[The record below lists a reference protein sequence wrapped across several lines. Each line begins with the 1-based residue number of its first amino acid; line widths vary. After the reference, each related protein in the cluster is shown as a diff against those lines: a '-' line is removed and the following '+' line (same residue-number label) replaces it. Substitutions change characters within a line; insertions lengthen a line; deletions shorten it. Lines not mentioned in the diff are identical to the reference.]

1 MYHVHDTFN
10 SSRSGALRTVK
21 GEIPSS
27 AATMAVVDTERAT
40 PEDAQS
46 CFGRFFELTQ
56 KEGLQAWN
64 TVHAFLGVFIPL
76 E

>member
-46 CFGRFFELTQ
+46 CFGRFFEEKAILA
-56 KEGLQAWN
+56 KEYLCLKKESY
-64 TVHAFLGVFIPL
+64 VVLP
-76 E
+76 

>member
-46 CFGRFFELTQ
+46 CFGRFFEEKALLE
-56 KEGLQAWN
+56 KEYLCLKKESY
-64 TVHAFLGVFIPL
+64 VVMP
-76 E
+76 